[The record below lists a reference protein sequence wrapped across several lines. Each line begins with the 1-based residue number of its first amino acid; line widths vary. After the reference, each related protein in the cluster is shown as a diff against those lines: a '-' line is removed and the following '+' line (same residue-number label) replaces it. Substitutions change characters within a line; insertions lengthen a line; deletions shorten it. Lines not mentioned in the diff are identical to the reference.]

1 MRLRDLGVQF
11 AWIEPGTFRM
21 GNSPTQEEH
30 LRSQQMW
37 DDRSKAEQPV
47 REMVVKEDFISA
59 NTRSLRRSGSAV
71 IAESGPFFR
80 TIPVAFSRNYM
91 WVNDEEARTYAELK
105 YALAEE

>member
-47 REMVVKEDFISA
+47 REMVVKEGFY
-59 NTRSLRRSGSAV
+59 LG
-71 IAESGPFFR
+71 
-80 TIPVAFSRNYM
+80 
-91 WVNDEEARTYAELK
+91 K
-105 YALAEE
+105 YAITQAQWLGGDCGERAIFSNNSRCFFA

>member
-47 REMVVKEDFISA
+47 REMVVKEGFYLGKYAITQA
-59 NTRSLRRSGSAV
+59 QWPAV

-80 TIPVAFSRNYM
+80 TIFVAFSRNYM